1 MASDHMKEVQHH
13 QSSGSCER
21 GSRKDTSNTLSEL
34 ARLAVSS
41 VAEDMKPLEL
51 PYHGG
56 GSVCGGVNFEQ
67 QLDSFFSFSFF

>member
-1 MASDHMKEVQHH
+1 MASDHMKEVQH

-21 GSRKDTSNTLSEL
+21 GSRRDTSNRLSEL

-41 VAEDMKPLEL
+41 VAEDVKQLEL

-56 GSVCGGVNFEQ
+56 GSVCGGR
-67 QLDSFFSFSFF
+67 QL